1 MTEQRGTGEIDRWR
15 DREREAPRDRERE
28 CVYVYVCGRERQR
41 ERERIKKDKHR
52 EREMVDYRKLMIGKI
67 DMLVKEMSLIKFT
80 VTDTEQI

>member
-1 MTEQRGTGEIDRWR
+1 MCMCVGER
-15 DREREAPRDRERE
+15 D
-28 CVYVYVCGRERQR
+28 R